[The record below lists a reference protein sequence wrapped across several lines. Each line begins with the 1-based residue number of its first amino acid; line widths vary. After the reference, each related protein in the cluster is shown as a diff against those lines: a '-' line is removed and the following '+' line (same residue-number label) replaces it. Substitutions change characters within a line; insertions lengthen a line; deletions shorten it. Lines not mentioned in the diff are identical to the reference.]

1 VTTSE
6 HSGRIGI
13 KALRWLLLSALV
25 IALDQWSKAWAS
37 AALGASGSI
46 AVFPGLR
53 WTLAHNPGVAF
64 SMLSDGADW
73 QRALLSVF
81 ALSVASVFAWL
92 LTRTGAHERAT
103 RLAFALVI
111 GGAIGNVI
119 DRLRLGYVVDFIDVY
134 WNRSHWPAFNIADSA
149 ICIGAVVLL
158 FWGWRQGRIEHP
170 NDVAGG
176 G

>member
-1 VTTSE
+1 MTTSE
-6 HSGRIGI
+6 RAGY
-13 KALRWLLLSALV
+13 KAWRWLLLSASV
-25 IALDQWSKAWAS
+25 VALDQWSKAWAS
-37 AALGASGSI
+37 VALADTGSI

-64 SMLSDGADW
+64 SLLSDGADW

-81 ALSVASVFAWL
+81 AISVASAFAWL
-92 LTRTGAHERAT
+92 LTRTAPHERGT

-134 WNRSHWPAFNIADSA
+134 WNRSHWPAFNIADSS
-149 ICIGAVVLL
+149 ICIGAAVLL
-158 FWGWRQGRIEHP
+158 LWGWRQGGSAARPGDAEK
-170 NDVAGG
+170 AG
-176 G
+176 